1 MPMMTPRDTILK
13 AESLDL
19 GYGRRTIL
27 HHIDLEIRRGEF
39 WFCLGPNGEGK
50 STLMRAI
57 LGSLRPQAGI
67 LWLHDDLI
75 SRSRIGFVPQR
86 CDLNPALPTTVQE
99 FVRLGVVGVELPRRE
114 PDLHLAWALE
124 KVGLQ
129 ALASQ
134 SYWALSG
141 GQRQRALVARALVR
155 RPQLLLLDEPTNGL
169 DLPASEAL
177 LQCLDD
183 LYRADQI
190 SLMFITHDVAMAAR
204 YGTHAILLHGGQAT
218 AGLIR
223 TTLTSQHLQQTYGA
237 NVAISHDD
245 TGRVT
250 VYVDSSGHVET
261 FGGQT

>member
-1 MPMMTPRDTILK
+1 MQSITPPHDAILT

-27 HHIDLEIRRGEF
+27 RQINLAIGRGEF
-39 WFCLGPNGEGK
+39 WFCLGSNGEGK

-57 LGSLRPQAGI
+57 LGSIRPQSGT
-67 LWLHDDLI
+67 LWLHHELV

-99 FVRLGVVGVELPRRE
+99 FVRLGVVGTELPRRE
-114 PDLHLAWALE
+114 HGLHLTWALE

-129 ALASQ
+129 SLASQ

-183 LYRADQI
+183 LYRDDQI

-204 YGTHAILLHGGQAT
+204 YGTHAMLLYGGKAT
-218 AGLIR
+218 AGPIQ
-223 TTLTSQHLQQTYGA
+223 TTLTSQYLEQTYGA
-237 NVAISHDD
+237 QVAISHDN
-245 TGRVT
+245 TGRVS
-250 VYVDSSGHVET
+250 VHIASSGGT
-261 FGGQT
+261 T

>member
-1 MPMMTPRDTILK
+1 MRIAMPSDETLLR

-19 GYGRRTIL
+19 GYGRRAIL
-27 HHIDLEIRRGEF
+27 RRVDLEIRRGEF

-57 LGSLRPQAGI
+57 LGGLQPRAGT
-67 LWLHDDLI
+67 LWLHDDLR

-86 CDLNPALPTTVQE
+86 CDLNPALPTTVRE
-99 FVRLGVVGVELPRRE
+99 FVRLGAVRAELPRHDRR
-114 PDLHLAWALE
+114 LHVAWALQR
-124 KVGLQ
+124 VGLE
-129 ALASQ
+129 ALAAH

-183 LYRADQI
+183 LYRDDRI
-190 SLMFITHDVAMAAR
+190 SLLFITHDVAMAAR
-204 YGTHAILLHGGQAT
+204 YGTHAILLHGGEAA
-218 AGLIR
+218 AGPLQ
-223 TTLTSQHLQQTYGA
+223 TVLTSQRLEQTYGA
-237 NVAISHDD
+237 QMHILHDD
-245 TGRVT
+245 AGRVT
-250 VYVDSSGHVET
+250 VHVASSGGRAEAERD
-261 FGGQT
+261 

>member
-1 MPMMTPRDTILK
+1 MRFMMPSHDTLLV
-13 AESLDL
+13 AESLTL

-27 HHIDLEIRRGEF
+27 HHVNLEIRRGEF

-57 LGSLRPQAGI
+57 LGSLQPQSGT
-67 LWLHDDLI
+67 LWLHDDLT
-75 SRSRIGFVPQR
+75 SRARVGFVPQR
-86 CDLNPALPTTVQE
+86 CDLNPALPTTVRE
-99 FVRLGVVGVELPRRE
+99 FVRLGAVGAEFPRRE
-114 PDLHLAWALE
+114 HHRHLTWALD

-129 ALASQ
+129 PLQSQ

-141 GQRQRALVARALVR
+141 GQRQRALVARALLR

-183 LYRADQI
+183 LYRNARI
-190 SLMFITHDVAMAAR
+190 SLMLITHDVAMAAR
-204 YGTHAILLHGGQAT
+204 YGTHAILLHGGKAT
-218 AGLIR
+218 AGPIQ
-223 TTLTSQHLQQTYGA
+223 TILTSQHLEQTYGA
-237 NVAISHDD
+237 KVEILHDD

-250 VYVDSSGHVET
+250 IQIASSG
-261 FGGQT
+261 GRL

>member
-1 MPMMTPRDTILK
+1 MPAHDTLLI

-27 HHIDLEIRRGEF
+27 HHVNLEIRRGEF

-50 STLMRAI
+50 STLMRTI
-57 LGSLRPQAGI
+57 LGSLQPQSGT
-67 LWLHDDLI
+67 LWLHDELI

-86 CDLNPALPTTVQE
+86 CDLNPALPSTVHE
-99 FVRLGVVGVELPRRE
+99 FVRLGVVGAKLPRRE
-114 PDLHLAWALE
+114 HSLHLTWALE

-129 ALASQ
+129 DLASQ

-177 LQCLDD
+177 LQCLDA
-183 LYRADQI
+183 LYRHDRV

-204 YGTHAILLHGGQAT
+204 YGTHAILLRGGKGV
-218 AGLIR
+218 AGPIQ
-223 TTLTSQHLQQTYGA
+223 TTLTSHHLEQTYGA
-237 NVAISHDD
+237 KVDISHDN

-250 VYVDSSGHVET
+250 VYVASSG
-261 FGGQT
+261 GLL

>member
-1 MPMMTPRDTILK
+1 MQLITPLHDTILI

-27 HHIDLEIRRGEF
+27 HKINLEIRRGEF

-57 LGSLRPQAGI
+57 LGSIRPQSGT

-75 SRSRIGFVPQR
+75 SRSRVGFVPQR

-99 FVRLGVVGVELPRRE
+99 FVRLGAVGAELPRRE
-114 PDLHLAWALE
+114 HGLHLTWALE

-183 LYRADQI
+183 LYRNDQI

-204 YGTHAILLHGGQAT
+204 YGTHAILLHGGKAT
-218 AGLIR
+218 AGPMQ
-223 TTLTSQHLQQTYGA
+223 TTLTSPHLEQTYGA
-237 NVAISHDD
+237 KVAISHDD
-245 TGRVT
+245 TGQVS
-250 VYVDSSGHVET
+250 VHVASSGGT
-261 FGGQT
+261 T